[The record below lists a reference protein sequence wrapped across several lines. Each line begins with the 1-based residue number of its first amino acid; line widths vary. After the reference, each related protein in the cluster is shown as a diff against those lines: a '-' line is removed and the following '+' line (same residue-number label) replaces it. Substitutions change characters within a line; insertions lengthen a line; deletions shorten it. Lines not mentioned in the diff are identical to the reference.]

1 MLEEIDPGDIRQG
14 PRMGC
19 QIGSAAG
26 GWMSVLSGH
35 NAIVVAQMALKTWES
50 ASDDDLEGLARLR
63 WGLYWTNRAEFLP
76 RQHAEAN
83 NWNLR
88 ENNKDFIP

>member
-1 MLEEIDPGDIRQG
+1 
-14 PRMGC
+14 MGC
-19 QIGSAAG
+19 QVGSAASG
-26 GWMSVLSGH
+26 LMIVLRGH
-35 NAIVVAQMALKTWES
+35 PAIVVAQMALKNEES
-50 ASDDDLEGLARLR
+50 ASDDDLEGLARPR
-63 WGLYWTNRAEFLP
+63 WGLYWTNRADFLP